1 VYQTADDMD
10 PTLRGKPVQAWLVG
24 EAMMLA
30 TLD

>member
-1 VYQTADDMD
+1 MD
-10 PTLRGKPVQAWLVG
+10 VSLRGKPVQAWLVG